1 MAMDVHITMGSGKLK
16 DIRSINTSTLG
27 NEYCSKMR
35 TTDSVCKRCY
45 AARYEKL
52 RPNITTA
59 FERNNFMSKR
69 LLTEQEVPRTNDNIF
84 RFHSYGELIN
94 SMHFR
99 NYLTIARENPWTTFT
114 LWTKRDNIVN
124 KVLKEEEKPSNLILV
139 YSSTVLDNT
148 APLPKRFDKVFSVFT
163 KTGTGINCHGACNT
177 CRLCYTHNDVVFI
190 NEVAK

>member
-1 MAMDVHITMGSGKLK
+1 MAMVVHITTGSGKLK

-35 TTDSVCKRCY
+35 QTDSVCKKCY

-94 SMHFR
+94 STHFR
-99 NYLTIARENPWTTFT
+99 NYLTIARENPWTTFA

-124 KVLKEEEKPSNLILV
+124 KVLKDEEKPSNLILV
-139 YSSTVLDNT
+139 YSSTLLDNT
-148 APLPKRFDKVFSVFT
+148 APLPKWFDKVFSVFT
-163 KTGTGINCHGACNT
+163 KTSTGINCHGACNT